1 MHTHIVDFDDH
12 APSRFA
18 FGHENVTEPQR
29 LALAISRSWHVAFQ
43 VCRVWRCV
51 CHQRSGTCRLRHQG
65 VMGPRGPPPPRTPAC
80 AAPSC
85 LQSRY
90 KKERQAE
97 TLWPGYHAPNGDVGW
112 LERDQMV
119 RTQRAFCA
127 VHSARGLGLKRLPR
141 APWLACC
148 QQWRCDAS
156 MCRWR
161 HSAGHVKEP
170 NLLCVRPIE
179 LVNRLRGGLQ

>member
-1 MHTHIVDFDDH
+1 
-12 APSRFA
+12 
-18 FGHENVTEPQR
+18 
-29 LALAISRSWHVAFQ
+29 
-43 VCRVWRCV
+43 
-51 CHQRSGTCRLRHQG
+51 
-65 VMGPRGPPPPRTPAC
+65 MGPRGPPPPRTPAC

-97 TLWPGYHAPNGDVGW
+97 MLWPGYHAPKGDVGW

-148 QQWRCDAS
+148 QQWRATL
-156 MCRWR
+156 R
-161 HSAGHVKEP
+161 
-170 NLLCVRPIE
+170 CV
-179 LVNRLRGGLQ
+179 GGAIQQVT